1 MSDAM
6 KRVMTPM
13 AVILLWALSLAA
25 LPVLAAHKSTHSS
38 SSESSDDAAPAKAKS
53 SHEKSKT
60 PADKKKSTSKTVVK
74 TDEADAEDT
83 PSKSKKTDKTKK
95 TQAKSETE
103 SKSEKKPDKASDK
116 STALA
121 TIDPKAY
128 PDGGLTATE
137 VAAELKTAG
146 HKVKISKDT
155 TGDPLIEASFQAG
168 KEDVPYK
175 VFFFSCKKGRCG
187 SIQYYV
193 ALEGSPEKA
202 QKWNEENR
210 FARAYTSGRL
220 VRFEYDV
227 DLEEGATSKAVKNSA
242 ERWKAIMV
250 AADSYLN

>member
-1 MSDAM
+1 MSVAT
-6 KRVMTPM
+6 KSLMTRM
-13 AVILLWALSLAA
+13 AVILLAAVSLGV
-25 LPVLAAHKSTHSS
+25 LPVSAAPKSAHTSS
-38 SSESSDDAAPAKAKS
+38 AASADEEAPAKVKPTS
-53 SHEKSKT
+53 EKSKKVV
-60 PADKKKSTSKTVVK
+60 DKKKTTTKATLK
-74 TDEADAEDT
+74 TDEADAEDA
-83 PSKSKKTDKTKK
+83 PSKSKKSAKSKK
-95 TQAKSETE
+95 TQARSEADTKSDK
-103 SKSEKKPDKASDK
+103 KSDKATDK
-116 STALA
+116 PAGLA
-121 TIDPKAY
+121 AMDSKAY
-128 PDGGLTATE
+128 PDGGLTAIE

-175 VFFFSCKKGRCG
+175 VYFYSCKKGRCG

-193 ALEGSPEKA
+193 ALEGAPEKA

-250 AADSYLN
+250 AAVSYLY

>member
-60 PADKKKSTSKTVVK
+60 P
-74 TDEADAEDT
+74 ADAEDT

-250 AADSYLN
+250 AAVSYLN